1 MILLSS
7 LLRRSLSRRSLLRR
21 SLSRRSLPGRSGN
34 PVLIDSG
41 ALQRQAVS
49 WPVL

>member
-7 LLRRSLSRRSLLRR
+7 LLRRSLSRRSLL
-21 SLSRRSLPGRSGN
+21 RRSLPGRSGN